1 MRKQRILSTVMAI
14 TASALV
20 LTACGSSV
28 ETLSDVGTN
37 GMAKGMTSEAAW
49 STDAA
54 MPMAKSYSE
63 ERTDYDT
70 TYSSE
75 SEAVKSS
82 MMIARNASLTVD
94 VGNLED
100 FNTNLEKSVEELG
113 GYFTNSNIENYSS
126 EWSSD
131 RYAYYTFKIP
141 ADKLDNFL
149 NKLDGETSVT
159 QRSVQSEDI
168 SLQYVDNEAR
178 LSTLKTEKENLLK
191 LMDSTTQVSDII
203 EIENRL
209 SDIQYELDS
218 AEQQK
223 RLMEGR
229 VEYSEVNLTAHEERN
244 VEHPIQKAFEINFRE
259 KALEGIENAVQ
270 IFVGIITAIPAIIII
285 TAFAVL
291 FIWLLKLILTKI
303 FRRKDGVRYM
313 LMPVQIEDAKKTAK
327 AENYKKD
334 PYNGGEDA

>member
-1 MRKQRILSTVMAI
+1 MRKQRILSMAMTI
-14 TASALV
+14 AASVLV
-20 LTACGSSV
+20 LTACGNST
-28 ETLSDVGTN
+28 ETLADIGTN
-37 GMAKGMTSEAAW
+37 GMASEAAW

-54 MPMAKSYSE
+54 MPTAKSYSE
-63 ERTDYDT
+63 ERTDYDA

-75 SEAVKSS
+75 AEAIKNS
-82 MMIARNASLTVD
+82 MMIARNARLTVD

-100 FNTNLEKSVEELG
+100 FNTNLEKSVEEFG

-141 ADKLDNFL
+141 ADKLDSFL

-229 VEYSEVNLTAHEERN
+229 VKYSEVDLTAHEERN

-285 TAFAVL
+285 TAFVVL
-291 FIWLLKLILTKI
+291 FIWLLKLILVKI

-313 LMPVQIEDAKKTAK
+313 LMPVQIEDTRKIVKV
-327 AENYKKD
+327 ENKEGTTIVD
-334 PYNGGEDA
+334 EVDNQI

>member
-1 MRKQRILSTVMAI
+1 MRKQRILSTMMTI
-14 TASALV
+14 TASVLV

-54 MPMAKSYSE
+54 MSTAKSYSE
-63 ERTDYDT
+63 ERADYDT

-75 SEAVKSS
+75 AEAVKSS

-141 ADKLDNFL
+141 ADKLDSFL
-149 NKLDGETSVT
+149 NK
-159 QRSVQSEDI
+159 
-168 SLQYVDNEAR
+168 
-178 LSTLKTEKENLLK
+178 
-191 LMDSTTQVSDII
+191 
-203 EIENRL
+203 
-209 SDIQYELDS
+209 LDS

-244 VEHPIQKAFEINFRE
+244 VVHPVRKISEVNCGE
-259 KALEGIENAVQ
+259 K
-270 IFVGIITAIPAIIII
+270 FVGGMSAAVVVFMTILFAIVCMDSD
-285 TAFAVL
+285 F
-291 FIWLLKLILTKI
+291 
-303 FRRKDGVRYM
+303 
-313 LMPVQIEDAKKTAK
+313 
-327 AENYKKD
+327 
-334 PYNGGEDA
+334 